1 MKNKLTPLNETFSLK
16 EVQALLDAQSLTHP
30 RNRSK
35 VRQLLDM
42 VTVTETTSYVMHGNR
57 VIPHSTKK
65 TLVLWVRRPQ

>member
-16 EVQALLDAQSLTHP
+16 EVQALLDSQNLTHP

-35 VRQLLDM
+35 ARQLLDM
-42 VTVTETTSYVMHGNR
+42 VTVTDTTSYIMHGNR

-65 TLVLWVRRPQ
+65 TLVLWVHRPQ